1 MDFFMKFLK
10 RKRKCLG
17 ENEMTIMMWTWSKE
31 NSRFY
36 TKNLDAVKQAK
47 KDGYLVDILKEK
59 SHIFKNV

>member
-1 MDFFMKFLK
+1 
-10 RKRKCLG
+10 
-17 ENEMTIMMWTWSKE
+17 MTTMMWTWSKE

-59 SHIFKNV
+59 SHIFKKVYS

>member
-1 MDFFMKFLK
+1 MK
-10 RKRKCLG
+10 
-17 ENEMTIMMWTWSKE
+17 TMMWTWSKE